1 MRFNTAIFASAV
13 LFFSAVQA
21 GAAGTPVLTA
31 RDSLPTLYNG
41 QNISFEYS
49 DIFVSGSNLFGIG
62 CQPFGQ
68 ATPSN
73 LLAISESGASAW
85 DATTV
90 LGIYDYDLVNAT
102 YVLQFPFFEA
112 GATYTVSM
120 FEYELSTGN
129 VVRADL
135 KSQSFVWV
143 NRPGQSD

>member
-1 MRFNTAIFASAV
+1 MRFNTAIFASTT
-13 LFFSAVQA
+13 LFVSAAHVR
-21 GAAGTPVLTA
+21 AAGTPVLTA
-31 RDSLPTLYNG
+31 RDSLPTLFNG

-49 DIFVSGSNLFGIG
+49 DIIVSGSNLFGIG
-62 CQPFGQ
+62 CQPLGR

-73 LLAISESGASAW
+73 ILATDGGASAW

-90 LGIYDYDLVNAT
+90 LGIYDYDLINAT

-129 VVRADL
+129 VVRANL
-135 KSQSFVWV
+135 KNQSFVWV
-143 NRPGQSD
+143 NRPGQED